1 MNSFVQ
7 LHNHSEYSLL
17 DGASKISGLV
27 NKAVEQGAP
36 AIALTDHGVM
46 YGTLEFYREAKK
58 KGITPIIG
66 VEAYVAP
73 KSRFEKS
80 GSNDANHVTL
90 LVQDPEGYRNLI
102 KLVSIA
108 HTEGFYYKPRIDMEL
123 LAKYNAGII
132 CLSGC
137 LSGTV
142 QEPLQNGDY
151 AAAKAAAQTYKD
163 IFGDRF
169 YLEMMRH
176 GLEDQQKVEEGM
188 FRLRKELGVPFVA
201 TNDSHY
207 TNHED
212 HEPHAVLCCLQS
224 GKTIN
229 DPKRFKLPNDQFYVK
244 SAAEMREIFKDIP
257 EACNATL
264 EIAARVNA
272 NIDGLENSTIFHIP
286 TYPIPEEKKTDSQGE
301 VSPERYLR
309 KLCFGGLR
317 KRYGTERYDNDAA
330 LRERMDYELG
340 VINKMGFSSYFLIVW
355 DFIKFARDNDIP
367 VGPGRGSAVG
377 SVVSYCLGITDLDP
391 LEFGLYFERFL
402 NPDRISMPDIDTD
415 FCVEGR
421 ERVIRYVTEKYGH
434 DRVAQIVTFGTMA
447 SKGAIKGAGRAI
459 YGDEILPL
467 VNKITKN
474 IINGP
479 KAPSVKEARANI
491 QEIRSIEQQ
500 NPQVRTLMN
509 VAEQLE
515 GYVQNVGTH
524 AAAVV
529 ISDAPITDYLPL
541 TVIKKAN
548 SDEQTINTQ
557 FEMASVEDLGLLK
570 MDFLGLKNL
579 TIMKSAEMEIRRTV
593 DPKFVLRE
601 IPRDDKK
608 TYAMIS
614 RGETAGVFQL
624 ESDGMKRMLVEM
636 KPDSLDDIVAAVAL
650 YRPGPM
656 DLIPDYNAGKHGRKV
671 PTYLH
676 PKLEAILSTTHG
688 IAIYQEQIMLMA
700 REVAGFTMAE
710 ADNLRKVMGK
720 KQVDKVAKERIK
732 FVEGS
737 VKNSVSGSIA
747 ERIFDFIEPFAGYG
761 FNKSHAVAY
770 GFIAYQTAYLKAN
783 YPTQYLAALM
793 TYAGDNDKL
802 VEYLNEAKKMGI
814 EVLPPDV
821 NESLVGFA
829 VVGNQIRFGFGAI
842 KGVSETA
849 VAGLITERSK
859 APFTDIFELIS
870 RTQPLGLQKK
880 TAESLVKVGACD
892 GLEGHRNQKIQ
903 ALEQAFELAKLEAKD
918 QNLGQINLFGETV
931 QEKPKLPQA
940 LQPTKKALLTWE
952 QEGLGIY
959 VSGHPVD
966 VAKDLLEKRKAIN
979 VAQAKEKE
987 GQRVLVGGM
996 VSGIRRLLTKANSQM
1011 MLVATIEDKTGS
1023 IEVVLFPKGYEA
1035 HQECFIEGAIVAV
1048 VGRVQAKNAFKKDA
1062 DEDDSDE
1069 KPTMVMNVIVD
1080 GVEEVAPAGWEP
1092 RVGVETAA

>member
-1 MNSFVQ
+1 
-7 LHNHSEYSLL
+7 
-17 DGASKISGLV
+17 
-27 NKAVEQGAP
+27 
-36 AIALTDHGVM
+36 
-46 YGTLEFYREAKK
+46 
-58 KGITPIIG
+58 
-66 VEAYVAP
+66 
-73 KSRFEKS
+73 
-80 GSNDANHVTL
+80 
-90 LVQDPEGYRNLI
+90 
-102 KLVSIA
+102 
-108 HTEGFYYKPRIDMEL
+108 
-123 LAKYNAGII
+123 
-132 CLSGC
+132 
-137 LSGTV
+137 
-142 QEPLQNGDY
+142 
-151 AAAKAAAQTYKD
+151 
-163 IFGDRF
+163 
-169 YLEMMRH
+169 
-176 GLEDQQKVEEGM
+176 
-188 FRLRKELGVPFVA
+188 
-201 TNDSHY
+201 
-207 TNHED
+207 
-212 HEPHAVLCCLQS
+212 
-224 GKTIN
+224 
-229 DPKRFKLPNDQFYVK
+229 
-244 SAAEMREIFKDIP
+244 
-257 EACNATL
+257 
-264 EIAARVNA
+264 
-272 NIDGLENSTIFHIP
+272 
-286 TYPIPEEKKTDSQGE
+286 
-301 VSPERYLR
+301 
-309 KLCFGGLR
+309 LR
-317 KRYGTERYDNDAA
+317 KRYGNERYENDKVI
-330 LRERMDYELG
+330 RERMDYELS
-340 VINKMGFSSYFLIVW
+340 VINKMGFASYFLIVW
-355 DFIKFARDNDIP
+355 DFIKYARDEDIP

-377 SVVSYCLGITDLDP
+377 SIVSYCLGITDLCP
-391 LEFGLYFERFL
+391 IEFGLIFERFL

-421 ERVIRYVTEKYGH
+421 ERVIRYVTEKYGA

-459 YGDEILPL
+459 FGDEILPL

-479 KAPSVKEARANI
+479 KAPSVKEARATI

-529 ISDAPITDYLPL
+529 ISDAPITNYLPL

-557 FEMASVEDLGLLK
+557 FEMALVEDLGLLK

-593 DPKFVLRE
+593 DSKFVLRE

-624 ESDGMKRMLVEM
+624 ESDGMKRMLTEM
-636 KPDSLDDIVAAVAL
+636 KPDCLNDIVAAVSL

-656 DLIPDYNAGKHGRKV
+656 EFIPEYNAGKHGKKT

-676 PKLEAILSTTHG
+676 PKLEPILKDTHG
-688 IAIYQEQIMLMA
+688 IAVYQEQVMEVA
-700 REVAGFTMAE
+700 REIAGFTMGQ

-720 KQVDKVAKERIK
+720 KQKEKVAQERVK
-732 FVEGS
+732 FVQGAI
-737 VKNSVSGSIA
+737 KNGVSENVA
-747 ERIFDFIEPFAGYG
+747 ERIFDFVEPFAGYG

-770 GFIAYQTAYLKAN
+770 AWIAYQTAYLKAN
-783 YPTQYLAALM
+783 YPLQYLAALM

-802 VEYLNEAKKMGI
+802 VEYLDEAKKMGI

-829 VVGNQIRFGFGAI
+829 VVGKQIRFGFGAI
-842 KGVSETA
+842 KGVSEAA
-849 VAGLITERSK
+849 VSGLISERAKSS
-859 APFTDIFELIS
+859 FTDIFELVS

-892 GLEGHRNQKIQ
+892 GLEGHRNQKIL

-918 QNLGQINLFGETV
+918 QNLGQINLFGEVV

-940 LQPTKKALLTWE
+940 AQPTKKALLTWE

-959 VSGHPVD
+959 VSGHPAD
-966 VAKDLLEKRKAIN
+966 VAKELLDKRKAIN
-979 VAQAKEKE
+979 VAESKKRE

-996 VSGIRRLLTKANSQM
+996 VSGIRRMLTKANSQM
-1011 MLVATIEDKTGS
+1011 MLVATVEDRTGS

-1035 HQECFIEGAIVAV
+1035 HQECFVEGAIIAV
-1048 VGRVQAKNAFKKDA
+1048 VGRVQAKNAFKKGD
-1062 DEDDSDE
+1062 DESDE
-1069 KPTMVMNVIVD
+1069 QPVMVMNVIVD

-1092 RVGVETAA
+1092 RVGVGTAA